1 MRSRK
6 ILRVVLA
13 LAVLA
18 AVGAGA
24 WRARRAQA
32 ATSLAVAP
40 VRKGDFLVIVRC
52 RGELKAR
59 RSVQLTA
66 PVNVPD
72 LQIVWLATAGDP
84 VKTGQPVIRFDPS
97 SARQQLQEKEAGLNQ
112 AQATLDQ
119 ALAQA
124 KITAEQDKLDLSSA
138 RYEVE
143 KARLEASKAEIVS
156 ALQGEE
162 SKIDLGLAEQKLRV
176 QDATVKLHEASDK
189 AKIASLT
196 RLRDQAQAEVDLT
209 KHRLAQMEIQA
220 PSDGVIIYLSNYSQ
234 GWMNA
239 KPFKVGDHAW
249 PGGALAEI
257 PDLSTLEMEGK
268 VEEIDRSRI
277 AVHARPQAQAGL
289 LDLRVSAKAS
299 RRRPFERLLGERRD
313 A

>member
-1 MRSRK
+1 MKRRK
-6 ILRVVLA
+6 IWRAGLA

-18 AVGAGA
+18 ALAAGA
-24 WRARRAQA
+24 WRARKAQA

-72 LQIVWLATAGDP
+72 LQIVWLAPSGDP

-124 KITAEQDKLDLSSA
+124 KITAEQDKLDMASA
-138 RYEVE
+138 RYDVE

-176 QDATVKLHEASDK
+176 QDATMKLHEASDQ

-196 RLRDQAQAEVDLT
+196 RLREQAQGEVDLT
-209 KHRLAQMEIQA
+209 KHRLAQMEIAA
-220 PSDGVIIYLSNYSQ
+220 PSDGVIIYLANFSQ

-249 PGGALAEI
+249 PGGVLAEI
-257 PDLSTLEMEGK
+257 PDLSTLEMEG
-268 VEEIDRSRI
+268 
-277 AVHARPQAQAGL
+277 
-289 LDLRVSAKAS
+289 
-299 RRRPFERLLGERRD
+299 
-313 A
+313 